1 MAAKKKSF
9 ALPSWIPWIG
19 KQKKEGQRSGV
30 EDLDP
35 SPVAMPLGSRRPER
49 LEDQIAR
56 LVRSEQYKM
65 AMMGDDTIEEA
76 NDFDIPEDFDPS
88 SPFETEFD
96 ENLGREITPQ
106 EWAERGPQLMAE
118 VKKRNR
124 NNARLEEEY
133 LNLEEALAERRQRAR
148 EEQRG
153 SKGVTPSPSSEG
165 PKGPPA

>member
-1 MAAKKKSF
+1 MAKKKISF
-9 ALPSWIPWIG
+9 AVPSWVPWIG
-19 KQKKEGQRSGV
+19 KQKKDDLRSGI

-65 AMMGDDTIEEA
+65 SMMGDDTIEEA
-76 NDFDIPEDFDPS
+76 NDFDVEEDFNPQ
-88 SPFETEFD
+88 SPYEAEFD

-106 EWAERGPQLMAE
+106 EWAERGPQLMEE

-124 NNARLEEEY
+124 NNIRLEEQY
-133 LNLEEALAERRQRAR
+133 LELEEALQERRNRAKEEARQRSGAG
-148 EEQRG
+148 QRPA
-153 SKGVTPSPSSEG
+153 PSSSEG
-165 PKGPPA
+165 AK